1 MLEEF
6 IENFKKN
13 PKKDLDETSTKQA
26 LVLPIFQYLGWDIFN
41 IEEVKPEY
49 GVENKRVD
57 FSLRI
62 EKSDK
67 VFVEAKN
74 TTESLENHE
83 EQLLDYA
90 FRQGVEL
97 AVLTNGIT
105 WSFYLPTQ
113 KGDWKAR
120 KFYTIDILQ
129 QETKEAK
136 TKFSELLSKNNILSG
151 KALQIADEIYRGRQK
166 RIRIEETMPEAWNKI
181 ISEPDEVL
189 VDLIA
194 ETTEKLCG
202 YKPEHKSV
210 KEFLSSQKE
219 NVIHAETKQG
229 DEDFIKTVKSARVYR
244 TNKTTQ
250 SQMQKGRKVFLSELA
265 EAGLIRDG
273 QTLYFFHTQLF
284 KEEQAKIVLS
294 SNALRYLH
302 DNKIYSI
309 SKLAAILL
317 KKHGFKHDNHGV
329 AGPLYWKTYDGKL
342 LDDLN
347 KTIREKEG
355 YRK

>member
-49 GVENKRVD
+49 SVENRRVD

-67 VFVEAKN
+67 VFVEAKK

-129 QETKEAK
+129 QETQDIIC
-136 TKFSELLSKNNILSG
+136 KFEELLSQKNISSG
-151 KALQIADEIYRGRQK
+151 KSLQVAEEIYKGRQK
-166 RIRIEETMPEAWNKI
+166 RIKIEETLPDAWNKI
-181 ISEPDEVL
+181 ISEPDEIF

-202 YKPEHKSV
+202 YKPEHESV

-219 NVIHAETKQG
+219 NIIHTETIQK
-229 DEDFIKTVKSARVYR
+229 EEKFTSSVKPARLYKAGR
-244 TNKTTQ
+244 
-250 SQMQKGRKVFLSELA
+250 SQIQKGGKVFLRELA

-273 QTLYFFHTQLF
+273 QTLYFFHTQTF
-284 KEEQAKIVLS
+284 KEEQAKIILS
-294 SNALRYLH
+294 SNALRYLQ

-309 SKLAAILL
+309 SKLAQILL
-317 KKHGFKHDNHGV
+317 KKHGFKHDSHGV
-329 AGPLYWKTYDGKL
+329 AGPNYWTTYDGKL
-342 LDDLN
+342 LNDLN
-347 KTIREKEG
+347 EIIRKKRGDRE
-355 YRK
+355 